1 MTNYTPGYDRPIPKN
16 LVEMAHDETGQWLKR
31 DELET
36 WVFRRFQ
43 RLEQQIKRLEEEHE
57 AKVIQNAHLMRERDE
72 YRNHLAVIA
81 EMTGNAGDIG
91 AAHEGVNAV
100 IEECAARLKRVDF
113 LNQQNTALQEQND
126 ALAAHMARIKAEES
140 RAYKGGLSM
149 PGLLHDII
157 YESPTISLVRRDA
170 LKKAEALEEF
180 AEGLPKFA
188 HMGVEKALLI
198 KSRALRRQA
207 EAQQ

>member
-1 MTNYTPGYDRPIPKN
+1 MNIKDIHSQAAERIWLFPGEHDGETTLLWCDDPSPGEGMDPAEA
-16 LVEMAHDETGQWLKR
+16 VEYVRKDVHDAAIA
-31 DELET
+31 ELE
-36 WVFRRFQ
+36 
-43 RLEQQIKRLEEEHE
+43 H
-57 AKVIQNAHLMRERDE
+57 ERDA
-72 YRNHLAVIA
+72 Y
-81 EMTGNAGDIG
+81 
-91 AAHEGVNAV
+91 
-100 IEECAARLKRVDF
+100 CAAEEMQV
-113 LNQQNTALQEQND
+113 ALRQKMEADRD
-126 ALAAHMARIKAEES
+126 ALAAHVERIKTEES

-170 LKKAEALEEF
+170 NKKAEALEEF
-180 AEGLPKFA
+180 AEGLPKFG